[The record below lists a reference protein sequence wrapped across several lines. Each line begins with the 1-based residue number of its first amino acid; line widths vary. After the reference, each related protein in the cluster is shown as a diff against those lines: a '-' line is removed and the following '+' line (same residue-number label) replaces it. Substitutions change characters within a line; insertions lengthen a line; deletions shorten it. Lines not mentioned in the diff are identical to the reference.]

1 MSDADEKKSED
12 LSFDVNDSVPLME
25 TDDSFDFGAFTD
37 APVSLSEEPSDSA
50 FGGFG
55 ETPPEVS
62 APSEPEFPEAP
73 SSFLAG
79 NFGEETAESEILET
93 EATESETV
101 VPVVETSGKKGKAK
115 REKKPKEK
123 KQKPAREAG
132 PREPM
137 DIGASLSLGLGS
149 ILLLVLIAVNAL
161 IFTAP
166 ATPGIG
172 GASTIYYAVAVNVFG
187 LVIVAVPFLFWKF
200 RKGKEP
206 QQNLQL
212 FEVCLGIALM
222 SLTIGVLCFLTALFR
237 YDFTIK

>member
-1 MSDADEKKSED
+1 MSDADEKISED
-12 LSFDVNDSVPLME
+12 LSFDVNDSVPVME
-25 TDDSFDFGAFTD
+25 ADDSFDFGAFTD
-37 APVSLSEEPSDSA
+37 TPVSLSGESSDSA

-55 ETPPEVS
+55 ETLPDAP

-79 NFGEETAESEILET
+79 NFGEETAESEMPET

-123 KQKPAREAG
+123 KQKPAKEPG

-137 DIGASLSLGLGS
+137 DLGASLSLGLGS

-172 GASTIYYAVAVNVFG
+172 GTSTIYYAVAVNVFG
-187 LVIVAVPFLFWKF
+187 LVIVAVPFLFWKL
-200 RKGKEP
+200 RKD
-206 QQNLQL
+206 LQL
-212 FEVCLGIALM
+212 FDVCLGIALM
-222 SLTIGVLCFLTALFR
+222 SLTIGVLCFLAVLFR